1 MNVRELS
8 SALPKPWLRVNSG
21 VGMCEIPLY
30 PGIYVTAAG
39 ADVVTLTAEQAV
51 SGVLVI
57 LSGRT
62 AGISLPLTAAI
73 DAYTGTPVDGTR
85 FILKV
90 INREAVNAIA
100 LSSIEVPG
108 QPVPKSGAG
117 GASTTTDFHFI
128 RVAGSYI
135 CLNV

>member
-1 MNVRELS
+1 MNVREFS
-8 SALPKPWLRVNSG
+8 SALPKPWLRINSG
-21 VGMCEIPLY
+21 VGVCEIPLY
-30 PGIYVTAAG
+30 PGIYLTASA

-51 SGVLVI
+51 SGVLIV

-90 INREAVNAIA
+90 INREPTNAIA
-100 LSSIEVPG
+100 LSSVEIPG
-108 QPVPKSGAG
+108 QAIPKSGAG
-117 GASTTTDFHFI
+117 GASTTTDFHFL
-128 RVAGSYI
+128 RVAGTYI
-135 CLNV
+135 CLNS